1 MRQVKLNEAVAA
13 RLCELCQERGM
24 TQYQLFM
31 ASGVSQSTIS
41 TVMRCVFPSVKLRV
55 IYELCEGF
63 QISLEEFFCSP
74 LFDRENLEDS
84 DI

>member
-1 MRQVKLNEAVAA
+1 
-13 RLCELCQERGM
+13 M
-24 TQYQLFM
+24 TQYQLFK

-41 TVMRCVFPSVKLRV
+41 NILNCVFPSMKLRI

-63 QISLEEFFCSP
+63 QISLEEFFRSP
-74 LFDRENLEDS
+74 LFDRENLEDT

>member
-1 MRQVKLNEAVAA
+1 MQLNEAVS
-13 RLCELCQERGM
+13 RRIKELCQERNL

-41 TVMRCVFPSVKLRV
+41 SIMRCVFPSMKLRI

-63 QISLEEFFCSP
+63 QISLEEFFASP
-74 LFDRENLEDS
+74 LFDRENLED
-84 DI
+84 